1 MMVFI
6 ANFVQKYKPKQLM
19 NNKTLI
25 VGACLAV
32 VGSLNAQ
39 TKDGGISL
47 QMLQQIQQNGKQ
59 TTAER
64 AIANAIATNSI
75 DELHVRHKV
84 APTLTRILAWKRP
97 NKTFTTKRVRVD
109 AGCLQA

>member
-32 VGSLNAQ
+32 AGSLNAQ
-39 TKDGGISL
+39 NKDGGISL
-47 QMLQQIQQNGKQ
+47 QMLQQI
-59 TTAER
+59 
-64 AIANAIATNSI
+64 
-75 DELHVRHKV
+75 RHKAV
-84 APTLTRILAWKRP
+84 LMLTRILAWKHP
-97 NKTFTTKRVRVD
+97 SKTYKTKRVRED
-109 AGCLQA
+109 AGCLLA

>member
-32 VGSLNAQ
+32 AGSLNAQ
-39 TKDGGISL
+39 NKDGGISL
-47 QMLQQIQQNGKQ
+47 QMLQQIQQHGKQ

-75 DELHVRHKV
+75 DELARTPQSLSLIH
-84 APTLTRILAWKRP
+84 I
-97 NKTFTTKRVRVD
+97 
-109 AGCLQA
+109 

>member
-47 QMLQQIQQNGKQ
+47 QMLQQIQQSGKQ
-59 TTAER
+59 TTAEK
-64 AIANAIATNSI
+64 AISA
-75 DELHVRHKV
+75 LKQ
-84 APTLTRILAWKRP
+84 P
-97 NKTFTTKRVRVD
+97 NRTFTTKRVRADV
-109 AGCLQA
+109 GCLQA

>member
-32 VGSLNAQ
+32 AGSLNAQ
-39 TKDGGISL
+39 NKDGGISL
-47 QMLQQIQQNGKQ
+47 QMLQQIQQHGKQ

-75 DELHVRHKV
+75 DELART
-84 APTLTRILAWKRP
+84 PQSRILAWKHP
-97 NKTFTTKRVRVD
+97 SKTYKTKRVRED
-109 AGCLQA
+109 AGCLLD